1 MSKRDRKNGV
11 PETVTSIPLVDPHAM
26 SDNPSIG
33 DLVKDATAQMST
45 LVRAEVELAKAE
57 ITRDVKK
64 GLTGS
69 VFFIVALVV
78 LLYSTFFMFFFLAEL
93 LDTWLWR
100 WAAFLIVFLL
110 MLLVTAV
117 FAFLGYRKVRRIRG
131 PQQTIESVKETTA
144 ALAPGLQK
152 FTGGGHSAP
161 AAATPALPATPAT
174 PAWAPAPRPSVAPAP
189 PRQAVAP
196 AAPVVTT
203 EVHTEPTVYAA
214 EPTVYVEESTTVYAA
229 EPTVY
234 VEESTTYTAEP
245 TVYAGPT
252 TAYSDETIHYEPA
265 TYSGETA
272 YSDEAA
278 DDAPASYAEQT
289 VVYAEETT
297 VYYDEPTGPI
307 PPVRAGDDDPTAAIY
322 ADTGQPVT
330 PDDDRR
336 PGNPSG
342 W

>member
-1 MSKRDRKNGV
+1 MSKRDRTNGV

-26 SDNPSIG
+26 PDNPSIG
-33 DLVKDATAQMST
+33 DLVRDATAQVST

-69 VFFIVALVV
+69 VFFIIALVV
-78 LLYSTFFMFFFLAEL
+78 LLYSTFFLFFFLAEL

-144 ALAPGLQK
+144 ALTPGLQK
-152 FTGGGHSAP
+152 FTGGGQSTP
-161 AAATPALPATPAT
+161 AVAATTAVPASPAT
-174 PAWAPAPRPSVAPAP
+174 PAWASTPRPAVEPAPA
-189 PRQAVAP
+189 RQAVAA
-196 AAPVVTT
+196 AAPIVTA
-203 EVHTEPTVYAA
+203 EVYEEPAVYADETAVFAA
-214 EPTVYVEESTTVYAA
+214 EPTVYADETAVFAA

-234 VEESTTYTAEP
+234 ADEP

-252 TAYSDETIHYEPA
+252 TAYSDEAVHYE
-265 TYSGETA
+265 
-272 YSDEAA
+272 
-278 DDAPASYAEQT
+278 PASYAEET
-289 VVYAEETT
+289 LVYAGETT
-297 VYYDEPTGPI
+297 VEETSVYYDDPTGPI
-307 PPVRAGDDDPTAAIY
+307 PPVHGGGDDPTAAIY
-322 ADTGQPVT
+322 ADTGLPVT
-330 PDDDRR
+330 PDDDDRR